1 MNTKNICIT
10 LIIFSLLL
18 ILSACA
24 PGGGS
29 NTTDNPAG
37 FFKGVWHGWIAPIS
51 LIWGFFNPVIRVKGD
66 AAWARYRKNRR
77 RQQIASAPI
86 VVELHKLDQNWTVTK
101 EDQDWPW
108 WWHVINHTVGVK

>member
-1 MNTKNICIT
+1 MKI
-10 LIIFSLLL
+10 SLALL
-18 ILSACA
+18 GLAAVVVLSGCSSTRLATSRERTTILSALHA
-24 PGGGS
+24 YEKEMG
-29 NTTDNPAG
+29 AE
-37 FFKGVWHGWIAPIS
+37 PIS
-51 LIWGFFNPVIRVKGD
+51 SRDFNPVIRVKGD